1 MHKQEDS
8 FPIHEAGMY
17 NLLSDYY
24 KYTNPELHIYY
35 YQKHLQSLKK
45 ALPHLSITSDIERQS
60 EYGKIRFIHASV
72 RKPVVDIFI
81 NGVKIFKEVS
91 FKATTNEMTLPV
103 GRYQVDIYETGKM
116 VNSLCSQ
123 KILVE
128 SNIFHT
134 ITFLESANQYLK
146 LYSYHEDPFVHPAET
161 KLRFIH
167 LHPKLPALNIAVQKG
182 DVVFPGLHLKAATS
196 YLGLYPMTV
205 YLEARDAEKNSQIA
219 SFPPL
224 TLKENKAYS
233 ALIVEGSTEETPA
246 EILLVSI

>member
-1 MHKQEDS
+1 MNKQGDS

-35 YQKHLQSLKK
+35 YQKHLQSLKM
-45 ALPHLSITSDIERQS
+45 ALPQNITADTERQA

-72 RKPVVDIFI
+72 QKPAVDIFI
-81 NGVKIFKEVS
+81 NGVKIFKEVP
-91 FKATTNEMTLPV
+91 FKSTTNDMTLPV
-103 GRYQVDIYETGKM
+103 GRYQIDIYETGKM
-116 VNSLCSQ
+116 VDSLCSQ

-128 SNIFHT
+128 SNIYHT

-146 LYSYHEDPFVHPAET
+146 LYSYREDPFVHAAET

-182 DVVFPGLHLKAATS
+182 DVVFPGLHLKASTS

-205 YLEARDAEKNSQIA
+205 YLEARDADTNRQIA
-219 SFPPL
+219 TLPPL

-233 ALIVEGSTEETPA
+233 ALILEGSSEEAPTD
-246 EILLVSI
+246 ILLISI